1 MINIALYSAAVLL
14 VLIITVCVAVSTSK
28 NKKLNKTSEVIRELL
43 PNINC
48 GNCGRRTCIEFAED
62 VEKGNTTISNCPYLV
77 GKNYLRCR
85 RIVKKQ
91 RKAHFDVVAF
101 VRCKGGCD
109 CKSKFEYVGDQTCSS
124 KNLIHSGDKYC
135 PVACLGCGDC
145 VKACIY
151 GAVSISKKGCAIV
164 DKTKCVGCGECVDA
178 CPNKLIALIPSNKYV
193 DVVCRNSASDDSTI
207 TRNCSVSCINCEA
220 CIVACPSGAIKMVGN
235 LPQIDKEKCI
245 KCGKC
250 VAACPN
256 HVISRI

>member
-1 MINIALYSAAVLL
+1 MLKIALYAVSVFIILL
-14 VLIITVCVAVSTSK
+14 VTIIVVVATSK
-28 NKKLNKTSEVIRELL
+28 SKNLNKTSEVIKELL
-43 PNINC
+43 PNIDC
-48 GNCGRRTCIEFAED
+48 GACGRSSCIEFAED

-124 KNLIHSGDKYC
+124 KNLQHNGDRFC

-145 VKACIY
+145 VKACVY

-178 CPNKLIALIPSNKYV
+178 CPNKLIALIPSNKFV
-193 DVVCRNSASDDSTI
+193 EVVCRNTSTDSLVTRILRI
-207 TRNCSVSCINCEA
+207 TRGHRQTKIIRIMNKAGLNALGGCA
-220 CIVACPSGAIKMVGN
+220 
-235 LPQIDKEKCI
+235 
-245 KCGKC
+245 
-250 VAACPN
+250 
-256 HVISRI
+256 VIP